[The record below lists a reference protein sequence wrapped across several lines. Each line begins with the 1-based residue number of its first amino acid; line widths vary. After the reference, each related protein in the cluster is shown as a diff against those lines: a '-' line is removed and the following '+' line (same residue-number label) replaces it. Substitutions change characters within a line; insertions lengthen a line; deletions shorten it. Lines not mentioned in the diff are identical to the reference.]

1 MISTAHQR
9 PNRRTWWDIRSGV
22 SHILGRRTKVAL
34 SKETLIWGLLL
45 GVYFSSCLINLTLLP
60 LFVDEGVYLWWGDR
74 VLLGELERGFGEGKP
89 LVGWAIA
96 LMVALGADYV
106 AAPRL
111 AQALIGSLTWISI
124 VLLGE
129 HYLSRRTAFIAAV
142 LWIVLPYALL
152 FERLSTP
159 DATMAAFGMLT
170 VYLSVRMTTDRRWQI
185 AGAAGAGIIATIL
198 AKSPVGAFFAI
209 APLAVVVILQ
219 PVRAW
224 RKQARSLA
232 MCYALSG
239 TFIGLAALVVAV
251 RIRLGLNPPG
261 FGVHE
266 ILAKTSLDIEGP
278 GFLDIAARNIKL
290 MVSWF
295 GAYLTWP
302 LAILLLLAWLAAWFS
317 QSRLIRLVALLGSL
331 YMIIF
336 VLTSDFIVPRYF
348 FPALPF
354 LVIITA
360 WALTK
365 ALELVTEWIQNKIP
379 QPRHNTMS
387 IGLYGLATVFVL
399 ALTVPLD
406 VSIAFKPQTVPS
418 SIRMG
423 LVEGITSGYGFKEAA
438 AYLEQTIL
446 ESGETSQVI
455 ALHVSDYER
464 LLAYASP
471 TLRPMLRQVHIVDRR
486 NRSVSEQIAILRS

>member
-1 MISTAHQR
+1 
-9 PNRRTWWDIRSGV
+9 
-22 SHILGRRTKVAL
+22 
-34 SKETLIWGLLL
+34 
-45 GVYFSSCLINLTLLP
+45 
-60 LFVDEGVYLWWGDR
+60 
-74 VLLGELERGFGEGKP
+74 
-89 LVGWAIA
+89 
-96 LMVALGADYV
+96 
-106 AAPRL
+106 
-111 AQALIGSLTWISI
+111 
-124 VLLGE
+124 
-129 HYLSRRTAFIAAV
+129 
-142 LWIVLPYALL
+142 
-152 FERLSTP
+152 
-159 DATMAAFGMLT
+159 
-170 VYLSVRMTTDRRWQI
+170 
-185 AGAAGAGIIATIL
+185 
-198 AKSPVGAFFAI
+198 
-209 APLAVVVILQ
+209 
-219 PVRAW
+219 
-224 RKQARSLA
+224 
-232 MCYALSG
+232 
-239 TFIGLAALVVAV
+239 
-251 RIRLGLNPPG
+251 
-261 FGVHE
+261 
-266 ILAKTSLDIEGP
+266 
-278 GFLDIAARNIKL
+278 
-290 MVSWF
+290 
-295 GAYLTWP
+295 
-302 LAILLLLAWLAAWFS
+302 
-317 QSRLIRLVALLGSL
+317 
-331 YMIIF
+331 MIIF

-365 ALELVTEWIQNKIP
+365 ASELVTEWIQNKIP